1 MRNEKSG
8 KSKKSKFPT
17 KISSFQN
24 LKIYLTRKKI
34 IAPTVQK
41 TGGKT
46 EKIEEETTQKSAAK
60 ADISNVLGKFKKTNK
75 KNVVPTIPKAALITD
90 ILAIFELEKGNFIPT
105 NFSKYLKKMRK
116 TMLKNLFEILT
127 ENQTAKKK
135 KSDFQP

>member
-46 EKIEEETTQKSAAK
+46 EKIEKETTRKSASK
-60 ADISNVLGKFKKTNK
+60 ADISNSLEKIQ
-75 KNVVPTIPKAALITD
+75 KNTIKIAVPTIPKATLKTD
-90 ILAIFELEKGNFIPT
+90 ILANFELEKGNFIPT
-105 NFSKYLKKMRK
+105 TFSK
-116 TMLKNLFEILT
+116 F
-127 ENQTAKKK
+127 
-135 KSDFQP
+135 